1 MTYCLSDSNDKNT
14 DPHFPKCGHSTS
26 RRNREITSPQSLH
39 YLSLYLPLVS
49 VINLFTDS
57 RLSFADTFS
66 IALTNI
72 LAHFHTQRFSR
83 IVIFTPH
90 ASLQNQTKPT
100 FTPSHG
106 FDFSSK
112 YTTLSSIYLN
122 DRMAS
127 SRCFDGPSAALCLVV
142 GPVVLSGLNL
152 YPELILLSAA
162 GKRPFQRRQ
171 GSHWHTMR

>member
-14 DPHFPKCGHSTS
+14 APHFPKCGHSTS
-26 RRNREITSPQSLH
+26 CRNREITSPQSLH
-39 YLSLYLPLVS
+39 YLSLSISLLFLLSSSSLTAVS
-49 VINLFTDS
+49 VSPTHFQS
-57 RLSFADTFS
+57 LSQTFS
-66 IALTNI
+66 HI
-72 LAHFHTQRFSR
+72 FTQRFSR
-83 IVIFTPH
+83 IVIFAPH
-90 ASLQNQTKPT
+90 ASLQNQTKPI
-100 FTPSHG
+100 FPPSHG

-112 YTTLSSIYLN
+112 YTALSSIYLN

-127 SRCFDGPSAALCLVV
+127 SRCFDSPSAALRLVV

-171 GSHWHTMR
+171 VSHWHTKR